1 MSRGP
6 RANRPG
12 SAHGVPFVGMR
23 GSLPRA
29 PACAGARFSGLRR
42 RSRMLAG
49 PLRRG
54 WRPRWRGLHS
64 HPLLLA
70 VCVPTGRDPRPVP
83 SYLPSL
89 PPGVNRQCGGGCTA
103 LHEPRNRGA
112 STSHS
117 AFEQVGRQQT
127 LRSDFRLVAAT
138 NRNLAQAIGEGR
150 FREDLFYRLNV
161 ARIEVPSLR
170 AHRSDIP
177 DLAEHFLR
185 QHGLRAHDGPKR
197 AQMPLADHHDMV
209 RAGPSDCSNCF
220 ETPPSSSEPLDDRV
234 AKFGRGRSDRCSSLC
249 STPPRSHARTFPSSP
264 LVRKTRRG
272 LEARNSSRKPGRR
285 PCRST

>member
-29 PACAGARFSGLRR
+29 PACAGARFSGSRR
-42 RSRMLAG
+42 RSRLLAG

-89 PPGVNRQCGGGCTA
+89 QPGVNRQCGGRCTA

-117 AFEQVGRQQT
+117 AFEQVGVQQT

-138 NRNLAQAIGEGR
+138 NRIGAGHR
-150 FREDLFYRLNV
+150 RR
-161 ARIEVPSLR
+161 AVPRRSVLSTQRR
-170 AHRSDIP
+170 AHRGAIP
-177 DLAEHFLR
+177 PRAPQRHPR
-185 QHGLRAHDGPKR
+185 SRRAHPPPARRQQARR
-197 AQMPLADHHDMV
+197 AVKLH
-209 RAGPSDCSNCF
+209 
-220 ETPPSSSEPLDDRV
+220 
-234 AKFGRGRSDRCSSLC
+234 
-249 STPPRSHARTFPSSP
+249 
-264 LVRKTRRG
+264 
-272 LEARNSSRKPGRR
+272 
-285 PCRST
+285 